1 LQDEGDDLYSDEP
14 QQIIRVEQETDG
26 SWWVKAKHLP
36 MDENSGLKEKE
47 QWTEMTQCGAICQE
61 CVDDDQHSDKDNFLV
76 EHFKDNS
83 DEMHLCAAVELAE
96 SLAGGSFD
104 TVFGA
109 EMTSQFLPKL
119 AKTTVKAAKKAK
131 VAKVKPPSVLPMPI
145 PTCTKDHTVMASY
158 VKLECT
164 DSWKFQKGKMW
175 CTAVC
180 KGCKLPFDTETNQM
194 HEDHKK
200 TLDALKAGDEKHI
213 IPQVPSKSS
222 LSNVYCCELYSLG
235 KSECMEF
242 RCQHCAPKMMNA
254 PRGGRARP
262 FVGMQCSGN

>member
-1 LQDEGDDLYSDEP
+1 MQDERDDRYDDEP
-14 QQIIRVEQETDG
+14 IEIVGKKKETDG
-26 SWWVKAKHLP
+26 TWWILCKHTPKVGHPDL
-36 MDENSGLKEKE
+36 GEK
-47 QWTEMTQCGAICQE
+47 QMWTEAKQCHAICQA
-61 CVDDDQHSDKDNFLV
+61 CVDDDAHEDEVNFLV
-76 EHFKDNS
+76 KYLKDNA
-83 DEMHLCAAVELAE
+83 DVIPLCVATELAE
-96 SLAGGSFD
+96 KMVDGGSFSA
-104 TVFGA
+104 VFGD
-109 EMTSQFLPKL
+109 EMMSQFLPKL
-119 AKTTVKAAKKAK
+119 AETTVKAAKKAK

-145 PTCTKDHTVMASY
+145 PPCTKDHTVMASY

-200 TLDALKAGDEKHI
+200 ILDALKAGDEKHI

-222 LSNVYCCELYSLG
+222 LSNAYCCELYSLG

-254 PRGGRARP
+254 PRGGRGRP
-262 FVGMQCSGN
+262 AAKCG